1 MAVAQQRTSA
11 NLIRALYNLSREH
24 DTQKRQHLLNAG
36 LVEMIKW
43 FSLAARKILEGKMKL
58 SKQTQKFMDRHK
70 DHVKKLAS
78 AVVDP
83 EIKRS
88 IILKPGGGG
97 FFGGTIIR
105 SLIRW
110 DGNKLMRKFGKKRST
125 KKSSQKTKKP
135 SKKSK
140 QVSKKSKQSKKTN
153 KKRKINEP
161 FITFRKRTPPR
172 KQFTPPS
179 TPSPLSSLPSPPSS
193 TRNLVNSIL
202 QDMHKTPQN
211 TSPISR
217 FSPLQPMSQA
227 GKIGYQATMRQLGY
241 NQSFRVAG
249 QPNLKFT
256 KRKLHL

>member
-11 NLIRALYNLSREH
+11 KLIRALYNLSREH

-70 DHVKKLAS
+70 DDVKKLAS

-110 DGNKLMRKFGKKRST
+110 DGNKLTRKFGKKVQLRNRLR
-125 KKSSQKTKKP
+125 KLRNPPRNQNKYLRNLKCLR
-135 SKKSK
+135 K
-140 QVSKKSKQSKKTN
+140 QL
-153 KKRKINEP
+153 
-161 FITFRKRTPPR
+161 RKR
-172 KQFTPPS
+172 
-179 TPSPLSSLPSPPSS
+179 L
-193 TRNLVNSIL
+193 RNV
-202 QDMHKTPQN
+202 K
-211 TSPISR
+211 
-217 FSPLQPMSQA
+217 
-227 GKIGYQATMRQLGY
+227 
-241 NQSFRVAG
+241 
-249 QPNLKFT
+249 
-256 KRKLHL
+256 